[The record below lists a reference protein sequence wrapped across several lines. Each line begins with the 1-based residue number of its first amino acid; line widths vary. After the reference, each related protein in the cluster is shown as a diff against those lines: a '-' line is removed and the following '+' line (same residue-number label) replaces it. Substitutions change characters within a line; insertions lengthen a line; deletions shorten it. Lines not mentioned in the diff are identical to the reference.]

1 MAEHDANAVQI
12 ESQARMLRT
21 YQQWLADKEFL
32 LAEALAKNGL
42 QSQRISW
49 LEQENYRLED
59 ELTKPTA

>member
-1 MAEHDANAVQI
+1 MADHASNEVQI
-12 ESQARMLRT
+12 ESQANMLRI
-21 YQQWLADKEFL
+21 YQQWLADKEFQ

-42 QSQRISW
+42 QSQRIAW